1 MGTEALTND
10 IKTLEKFAVTI
21 YEFSSHD
28 LDRALES
35 ALKCMD
41 IVLEQKLSSQS

>member
-1 MGTEALTND
+1 METEALTND

-21 YEFSSHD
+21 YEFSSQD

-35 ALKCMD
+35 ALKCMEL
-41 IVLEQKLSSQS
+41 VLRQGVE